1 MRHSTRHSKG
11 RSSIVIGVTSSV
23 ASEPSVSIKK
33 GSLVFSE
40 SSSPTAASVQAGA
53 PCPAADGPSSR
64 LPFINS
70 EYVTS

>member
-33 GSLVFSE
+33 GSLLSR
-40 SSSPTAASVQAGA
+40 SRPLPTAASVR
-53 PCPAADGPSSR
+53 PPAADGPSSR
-64 LPFINS
+64 LHQLR
-70 EYVTS
+70 VTS